1 MSSVV
6 LCWIEVHPP
15 GADRSVAVVAEWE
28 KGEGY
33 RMRSPGREPRHYRTP
48 EGAILAAGRRA
59 AMIYAEGQ
67 P

>member
-15 GADRSVAVVAEWE
+15 GADRSVAVVAEWD
-28 KGEGY
+28 KVEGY
-33 RMRSPGREPRHYRTP
+33 RVCTPGIQRRHYRTP